1 MIGLWLPLS
10 LGLAAAGTPP
20 DAPRDV
26 PQGVVLTRAQE
37 GAEQRAREVL
47 QGMLATEDPVPLA
60 GAMNPLPRPGRMPLM
75 LGTFAT
81 LAVKQ
86 QAGFDPARVR
96 TGTGKVPISSDVPM
110 DFPIVG
116 ADGVEHR
123 AYLARHLR
131 AALPSGPPR
140 TLRPPTFDELALVW
154 FFIGWNLD
162 APLLVAEWESQRV
175 LFDFDRFGEQ
185 VEWIERLDRPCFTL
199 QFERKQV
206 LDCYCLEIER
216 REQQWTPV
224 YVPAEAQSAARSC
237 GP

>member
-1 MIGLWLPLS
+1 MIGLWLSFS
-10 LGLAAAGTPP
+10 LATAAAGA
-20 DAPRDV
+20 APDV
-26 PQGVVLTRAQE
+26 PHGVVVSRAPE
-37 GAEQRAREVL
+37 AAEARAREVL
-47 QGMLATEDPVPLA
+47 QKILASEDPVLLA
-60 GAMNPLPRPGRMPLM
+60 RGMNMLPRGSRMPLM

-86 QAGFDPARVR
+86 QPGFDPSKVR

-116 ADGVEHR
+116 ADGVEQR
-123 AYLARHLR
+123 AYLAQHLR
-131 AALPSGPPR
+131 AALPAGAPR
-140 TLRPPTFDELALVW
+140 TLRAPSFDELALVW

-175 LFDFDRFGEQ
+175 LFDFDRFGESI
-185 VEWIERLDRPCFTL
+185 EWIERLDRPCFTL

-206 LDCYCLEIER
+206 LDCYCLDIER
-216 REQQWTPV
+216 REQQWTAV
-224 YVPAEAQSAARSC
+224 YVPAEDQPSTASC